1 MKAPQQNPVQ
11 VNTPAPTP
19 APQQNNAP
27 RSLSYAHD
35 NQGTLPGSPPKAQN
49 TAPRVQEAFDKNRDS
64 TIARQKADLNK
75 SEFERR
81 RESPTR
87 EQRREAFMI
96 KRDQPKPSLRPGP
109 QLARGPDRTAFN
121 QRWQAEQQA
130 AKALNHRAREDRKT
144 AFLKARNEQ
153 TQSHTKTRNHS
164 RKGTRS

>member
-1 MKAPQQNPVQ
+1 MK
-11 VNTPAPTP
+11 

-35 NQGTLPGSPPKAQN
+35 NQGTLPGSPPKAQGA
-49 TAPRVQEAFDKNRDS
+49 APKVREAFDNSRDS

-75 SEFERR
+75 SESERR

-87 EQRREAFMI
+87 EQRREGFMV

-121 QRWQAEQQA
+121 QNWQNERQA
-130 AKALNHRAREDRKT
+130 ATGTPREDRKA

-153 TQSHTKTRNHS
+153 THSHSKTQTHT

>member
-1 MKAPQQNPVQ
+1 MKAPQQNTVQ
-11 VNTPAPTP
+11 VNAPAPAP
-19 APQQNNAP
+19 APPQNNAP

-35 NQGTLPGSPPKAQN
+35 NQSNLPGSPPKMQGA
-49 TAPRVQEAFDKNRDS
+49 APKVREAFDKNRDS

-96 KRDQPKPSLRPGP
+96 KHDQPKPSLRPGP
-109 QLARGPDRTAFN
+109 QLARGPDSSAFN
-121 QRWQAEQQA
+121 ARWE
-130 AKALNHRAREDRKT
+130 NEHRAASKQAVNAKQMRKDS
-144 AFLKARNEQ
+144 FMKARQEQ
-153 TQSHTKTRNHS
+153 AQSHTKTRTHN